1 MARITGGTA
10 QSEQFWKEQ
19 IAKEELAA
27 MRFFIERIKQ
37 PPVQSGTSAILRKKL
52 ERMGV
57 DNSMCSR
64 VIEEAKKRSEERKLA
79 EEQRKKAIVSTAT
92 PQYLAEQLDMRPPSP
107 KTKALLY
114 EGISH
119 EGRGRSQYL
128 RSRYKKNPEDK
139 FPHQVPTSWDYGWR
153 LGDSLR
159 ADKVKK
165 SRFGRVSIVESTFF
179 TRTGIA
185 FGEQKPPKPWYAC

>member
-119 EGRGRSQYL
+119 EGRGR
-128 RSRYKKNPEDK
+128 
-139 FPHQVPTSWDYGWR
+139 
-153 LGDSLR
+153 
-159 ADKVKK
+159 
-165 SRFGRVSIVESTFF
+165 
-179 TRTGIA
+179 
-185 FGEQKPPKPWYAC
+185 